1 MRRRFTTHPPPSPPM
16 KEELERVA
24 VSRVSPEDEGIFT
37 GKYPS
42 LQKSNINKME
52 NRYLHFKKLN
62 FFVLNI
68 FIEVTEREDRQ

>member
-1 MRRRFTTHPPPSPPM
+1 MHQIPPPSPPM

-52 NRYLHFKKLN
+52 NRYLHLKKLN
-62 FFVLNI
+62 FFVLTFI
-68 FIEVTEREDRQ
+68 FNKVTEREDGR